1 MSGATR
7 TVWSIW
13 PFTPVHVSAGV
24 LEQLVVRVEDD
35 DRDLTVAE
43 DGQLVG
49 FLHQT
54 ELALGESDLS
64 VSFVGN
70 PLYGNLFPPHPAVCS
85 VSLWGGAGGGR
96 RCWYALETRKEW
108 REVEAGALPSPL
120 EARGWRW
127 REEVEGGG
135 GGR

>member
-1 MSGATR
+1 M
-7 TVWSIW
+7 
-13 PFTPVHVSAGV
+13 
-24 LEQLVVRVEDD
+24 RVEDD

-54 ELALGESDLS
+54 ELALGESDLQENNVRQLFCLRFFLCHLS

-85 VSLWGGAGGGR
+85 VSLEKGG
-96 RCWYALETRKEW
+96 
-108 REVEAGALPSPL
+108 
-120 EARGWRW
+120 
-127 REEVEGGG
+127 
-135 GGR
+135 